1 MSELTPLRISRV
13 AIDGLFR
20 LYNHDIPLHL
30 QDRVTILHG
39 PNGRG
44 KTVLLKILQAL
55 FRMNFAEIAR
65 VPFSELRVSFDDG
78 STLYVTHSDAP
89 TPSPDRAGAL
99 SIHLDRPG
107 PQDEAF
113 DIPVMKRPPESGRV
127 SPEVLLSLLGGAGGV
142 EGASERDVA
151 AHLERVMRTIMAAQ
165 QRPKIADWF
174 KALCDRVRVHFV
186 ETQRLLQTMPAEEG
200 RSEDKNQAKWV
211 PTVAENAR
219 DLARRTGEIMARYAA
234 VSQSLDRSFPQR
246 LINTSTQSP
255 LSLPDLTR
263 RLEDLEK
270 KRRKLQLIGLL
281 SEDDGARFDPPGL
294 TESQR
299 AVLTLYVFDSEQKL
313 AVYDEIADRV
323 ALLLT
328 IINRKFSAKSLRID
342 RRRGYFVVGHD
353 GRALPPDALSSGE
366 QHELVLLYNLLFR
379 VEPGALLLLDEPEL
393 SLHVA
398 WQTEFL
404 GDLIQIARRVG
415 FDALVAT
422 HSPYL
427 VGDRWDL
434 TVELGAPLT

>member
-1 MSELTPLRISRV
+1 MSDLNPLRISRV

-20 LYNHDIPLHL
+20 LYNHDIPLRL

-44 KTVLLKILQAL
+44 KTVLLRMLQSL

-65 VPFSELRVSFDDG
+65 VPFDELRVSFDDG
-78 STLYVTHSDAP
+78 STLFLTHSEAP
-89 TPSPDRAGAL
+89 STSTDRAGAL

-107 PQDEAF
+107 PRDEAF
-113 DIPVMKRPPESGRV
+113 DIPVMKRPPESNRL
-127 SPEVLLSLLGGAGGV
+127 SPEVLLSLLGGA
-142 EGASERDVA
+142 EGANERDVA
-151 AHLERVMRTIMAAQ
+151 ASVERVMRTIMAAQ
-165 QRPKIADWF
+165 QRPKVADWF

-186 ETQRLLQTMPAEEG
+186 ETQRLLQPTPAEDS
-200 RSEDKNQAKWV
+200 RPDDKTNGKLI

-219 DLARRTGEIMARYAA
+219 DLARRTGEVMARYAA

-246 LINTSTQSP
+246 LIQTNTLAP

-263 RLEDLEK
+263 RLDDLEK

-281 SEDDGARFDPPGL
+281 TEDDNTRFDPPGL
-294 TESQR
+294 TEAQR

-323 ALLLT
+323 ALLLN
-328 IINRKFSAKSLRID
+328 IINKKFSAKTLRVD

-422 HSPYL
+422 HSPYV

-434 TVELGAPLT
+434 TVELGAPPA